1 MKWITRGT
9 PILGNPHLCFELW
22 TISVFGY
29 HFPGGMMITKKLRKP
44 PDCSD
49 WLQRKK
55 KKKTFCEWNSHLLLL
70 HPPIVLVITLR
81 QNYSLRRSGM
91 ASSETNDRLS
101 RSPLYTMAA
110 TANDTQF
117 VKSWS
122 RRAAYACGSVPPWN
136 PLMTMKI
143 DESCGCSSPKNKCV
157 CLSVLD
163 YPFISLFQLSSEI
176 QGLHSYIYI
185 YSHISHMVSTIP
197 VQSRVPHG
205 AWDVTRWAGLDV
217 SCDCQVERLLGSWST
232 LSPSQTVHQP
242 FHGERFLPWALP
254 LQKDCSWTKWLV

>member
-55 KKKTFCEWNSHLLLL
+55 ETFCEWNSHLLLL

-157 CLSVLD
+157 CLLVLD

-185 YSHISHMVSTIP
+185 
-197 VQSRVPHG
+197 
-205 AWDVTRWAGLDV
+205 
-217 SCDCQVERLLGSWST
+217 
-232 LSPSQTVHQP
+232 
-242 FHGERFLPWALP
+242 
-254 LQKDCSWTKWLV
+254 